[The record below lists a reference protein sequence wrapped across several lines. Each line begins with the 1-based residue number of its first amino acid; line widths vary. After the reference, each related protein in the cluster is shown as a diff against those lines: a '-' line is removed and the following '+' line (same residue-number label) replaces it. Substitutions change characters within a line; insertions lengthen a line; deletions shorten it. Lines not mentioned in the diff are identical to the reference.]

1 MQTSLPIKSRQHQRI
16 IDDICQSILS
26 KHQDKIAFIILFGSF
41 ARGDWV
47 YDTYM
52 EDHITYE
59 YASDYDFLILTKK
72 AKHGSGYQATR
83 LENAISKSL
92 NRFKR
97 SYKSHTPTIIIES
110 LTRMNQALEKGQY
123 FFSDIKKEGI
133 LLYDSGEFELA
144 EPRQLTRAEISQIA
158 KDDYQQW
165 FVSGTS
171 FLRDSK
177 YTFGLQ
183 DHRRSAFYLHQ
194 SAESLLNCYL
204 LVTTGY
210 KPKTHDLEKL
220 ISLCTSQNSDFLSL
234 FPLANTEQQQN
245 FELLKNAYVDARY
258 SKDYQISEQQLNYLI
273 ERVAKLQALTKSLC
287 QQHIDCLQK

>member
-72 AKHGSGYQATR
+72 AKQGSGYQAIR
-83 LENAISKSL
+83 LENAIGKSL

-144 EPRQLTRAEISQIA
+144 EPRQLTKAEISQIA
-158 KDDYQQW
+158 KDDYEHW
-165 FVSGTS
+165 FNRGCG
-171 FLRDSK
+171 FLKNTRFSISDRE
-177 YTFGLQ
+177 LNIA
-183 DHRRSAFYLHQ
+183 AFLLHQ
-194 SAESLLNCYL
+194 ATESLLNCYL

-220 ISLCTSQNSDFLSL
+220 ISLCASQNSDFLAI

>member
-83 LENAISKSL
+83 LENAIGKSL

-97 SYKSHTPTIIIES
+97 SYKSHTPTLIIES
-110 LTRMNQALEKGQY
+110 LARMNQALEKGQY

-144 EPRQLTRAEISQIA
+144 EPRQLTKAEISQIA
-158 KDDYQQW
+158 KDDYEQW
-165 FVSGTS
+165 FIKSIE
-171 FLRDSK
+171 LLK
-177 YTFGLQ
+177 YVKFGISEKILNKA
-183 DHRRSAFYLHQ
+183 AFDLHQ
-194 SAESLLNCYL
+194 ATESLLNCYL

-220 ISLCTSQNSDFLSL
+220 ISLCASQNSGFLSI

-245 FELLKNAYVDARY
+245 LELLKNAYVDARY
-258 SKDYQISEQQLNYLI
+258 SKDYQINEQQLNYLI
-273 ERVAKLQALTKSLC
+273 ERVAKLQALTKILC

>member
-16 IDDICQSILS
+16 IDDICQTILA

-59 YASDYDFLILTKK
+59 YASDYDFLILTKT
-72 AKHGSGYQATR
+72 AKQGSGYQAIR

-92 NRFKR
+92 TRFKR

-110 LTRMNQALEKGQY
+110 LARMNQALEKGQY

-144 EPRQLTRAEISQIA
+144 EPRQLTKAEISQIA
-158 KDDYQQW
+158 KDDYQHW
-165 FVSGTS
+165 FTKGNDHLVGVLFYMEQSRFNNGA
-171 FLRDSK
+171 FL
-177 YTFGLQ
+177 
-183 DHRRSAFYLHQ
+183 LHQ
-194 SAESLLNCYL
+194 ATESLLNCYL

-220 ISLCTSQNSDFLSL
+220 ISLCASQNSDFLSL

-258 SKDYQISEQQLNYLI
+258 SKDYQINKEQLNYLI

>member
-59 YASDYDFLILTKK
+59 YASDYDFLILTKV
-72 AKHGSGYQATR
+72 AKQGSGYQAIR
-83 LENAISKSL
+83 LENAIGKSL
-92 NRFKR
+92 TRFKR
-97 SYKSHTPTIIIES
+97 SYKSHTPTLIIES
-110 LTRMNQALEKGQY
+110 LARMNQALEKGQY
-123 FFSDIKKEGI
+123 FFSDIKKEGV

-144 EPRQLTRAEISQIA
+144 EPRQLTKAEISQIA

-165 FVSGTS
+165 FTKGSNRLNTTKS
-171 FLRDSK
+171 CIEKSLFNEA
-177 YTFGLQ
+177 
-183 DHRRSAFYLHQ
+183 AFDLHQ
-194 SAESLLNCYL
+194 ATESLLNCYL
-204 LVTTGY
+204 LVATGY

-220 ISLCTSQNSDFLSL
+220 ISLCASQNSDFLSL

-245 FELLKNAYVDARY
+245 FELLKNAYIDARY

-287 QQHIDCLQK
+287 QQYVSSLS